1 MGQKAAVIW
10 WFLVELPIEEDF
22 LSAYRVV
29 RIVEALLSLVAMFI
43 ALSSVATRQSRPGN
57 MGINREYRSPSFED
71 VQGRP
76 NFGKFSVTFL
86 YLGIY
91 D

>member
-10 WFLVELPIEEDF
+10 WFLVELPIEGDS
-22 LSAYRVV
+22 LSAYRVMGINV
-29 RIVEALLSLVAMFI
+29 MSLSLVAI
-43 ALSSVATRQSRPGN
+43 VTALSSVVTRQSRPGN
-57 MGINREYRSPSFED
+57 MGLTREYRSPNFED
-71 VQGRP
+71 VQGGL
-76 NFGKFSVTFL
+76 NFGEFSVNFL